1 MKNTQ
6 IHKYKDPIFAI
17 FFKSW
22 FKDINYDHHIII
34 SSYHHIIISS
44 CSFEFCSRK
53 KIAQKVKK
61 SDRLPVPLH
70 LCNDCLSTA
79 CFVIEWYSV
88 VFHEIGIAWHCK
100 GGCGID

>member
-1 MKNTQ
+1 M
-6 IHKYKDPIFAI
+6 IIISSY
-17 FFKSW
+17 
-22 FKDINYDHHIII
+22 HHIII

-61 SDRLPVPLH
+61 SDSLPVPLH